1 MKQTGFSAPPR
12 KSLTDH
18 VEGQLRDALIEGR
31 LEPGTRL
38 VTKELAESLGMSITP
53 VREALVSFV
62 ASGVLT
68 AEPASSFRVP
78 VMTVENYVE
87 LGAIRKRVETL
98 AAETAAVKISSQE
111 IDALESRV
119 KAYIAAKHTADPHE
133 ALREN
138 KALRFSLYTAAG
150 MPILLQTI
158 ETLWLRAGPG
168 FNYLFPDPGASRT
181 EHANYAALIAALR
194 ARDPASA
201 GEAICQAIDDGTDRV
216 IQALAA
222 RQAEAG

>member
-18 VEGQLRDALIEGR
+18 VESQLRDALIEGR

-53 VREALVSFV
+53 VREALVRFA
-62 ASGVLT
+62 ASGVLA
-68 AEPASSFRVP
+68 AEPASCFRVP
-78 VMTVENYVE
+78 VMTAASYAE
-87 LGAIRKRVETL
+87 LGAIRKRVESL
-98 AAETAAVKISSQE
+98 AAETAALKISAQE

-119 KAYIAAKHTADPHE
+119 QAYIAAKHTSDPHE
-133 ALREN
+133 ALKEN
-138 KALRFSLYTAAG
+138 KALRFSLYAAAD

-181 EHANYAALIAALR
+181 EHANYGALIAALR
-194 ARDPASA
+194 ARDAAAA
-201 GEAICQAIDDGTDRV
+201 GEAICHAIEDGSDRV
-216 IQALAA
+216 MQALAA
-222 RQAEAG
+222 REAEAS